1 MMEIPITVYY
11 YDDNQI
17 SISETIVDIPVY
29 DSDNDLDVI
38 ERITEKA
45 ILWASDNGYEYD
57 NWDMMPEDSLDFYNK
72 TGIEI

>member
-29 DSDNDLDVI
+29 DGDDDLDVI
-38 ERITEKA
+38 ERVTNKA
-45 ILWASDNGYEYD
+45 VLWASDNGYEYD